1 MRGQGLEEV
10 GERTNKRTTGKIGCR
25 ELKRGAGVKGE
36 SVHVI
41 HSSGPSRQEVEG
53 LIVLRGQAICCDTGS

>member
-1 MRGQGLEEV
+1 M
-10 GERTNKRTTGKIGCR
+10 GERTNKSTAGRIGCR

-41 HSSGPSRQEVEG
+41 HSSGASRQEVEG
-53 LIVLRGQAICCDTGS
+53 LVVLRGPATCCDTGS